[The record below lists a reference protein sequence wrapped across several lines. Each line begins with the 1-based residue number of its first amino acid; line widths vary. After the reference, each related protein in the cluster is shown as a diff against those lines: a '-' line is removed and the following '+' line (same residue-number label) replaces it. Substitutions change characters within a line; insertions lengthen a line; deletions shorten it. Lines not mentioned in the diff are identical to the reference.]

1 MRLYLVQHGEALPK
15 DVDPDRPLSEKGRDD
30 ARRLARFLG
39 GCGIRVSRV
48 LHSGKTR
55 ARETA
60 ELLASTVLPGKDVET
75 SAGLDPND
83 PVGAMAERVGAW
95 EQDVLVVGHLPF
107 MDELVARLVTG
118 SEGRGGV
125 AFKPASLVCLERGEQ
140 GDWRIVLMLRP
151 EFLGRQTGALG

>member
-15 DVDPDRPLSEKGRDD
+15 DADPQRPLSEKGRDD
-30 ARRLARFLG
+30 ARRLAEFLG

-60 ELLASTVLPGKDVET
+60 ELLAAKVLPGKDLEA

-83 PVGAMAERVGAW
+83 PVGAMAERLGAW

-107 MDELVARLVTG
+107 MDKFVARLVTG
-118 SEGRGGV
+118 REDRGAV
-125 AFKPASLVCLERGEQ
+125 AFKPGSLVCLERGDQ

-151 EFLGRQTGALG
+151 EFLGKETGALD